1 MKAAGGQTALMSRY
15 PPRRENGRTRPWLG
29 EAGEGSLVGLARRCW
44 PPVLALPGVGTGA
57 RGWPREAGRPCFP
70 VWWGRLRKCF
80 QQELEAWK
88 VRAVGTHAGVA
99 SFVWREKS
107 RI

>member
-29 EAGEGSLVGLARRCW
+29 EAGEGSLVGLDRRCW

-57 RGWPREAGRPCFP
+57 RAGPERQ
-70 VWWGRLRKCF
+70 G
-80 QQELEAWK
+80 
-88 VRAVGTHAGVA
+88 VRVSLCGGEGCGNAFSKNLKRG
-99 SFVWREKS
+99 K
-107 RI
+107 